1 MSALALRRLTIA
13 LLLLA
18 ALRLAQVLC
27 HAPLAG
33 YANQYDMVR
42 AHACLGL
49 WPAAMAPGQASPEA
63 PIAMLRGGAVDPANC
78 HRSTDVLIA
87 QAAFALPRLAAWFK
101 DTPDGEFLVSLRWVG
116 ALKALLLVALVLL
129 LDHLLAQVPRARLLH
144 AVSVAVILADPL
156 DTLFL
161 HTLYTEF
168 GALLGAYALL
178 AAVWLLH
185 RRLHGRAALL
195 LLGWGALAL
204 ALSRFQHLPVLLAL
218 AALALGPVGPS
229 EAPRRLRAFALGAA
243 LLLGVASH
251 QDAQQRIPGIP
262 AANRA
267 DTLFGALLP
276 ASTDPEA
283 LVARLGLPSACV
295 ALGGSNW
302 YVPRGQDLQAACP
315 AAFALSHAQIGWAL
329 LAEPLTALRA
339 LAIAVPQSTAWRL
352 NYLGEVAGG
361 VMQRV
366 AAPSLG
372 DAMASRA
379 LWVHWVFW
387 GLPLLAGGLA
397 LRGLWRAQDT
407 ALPALQLACA
417 LTIAG
422 GWAASV
428 FGDGY
433 SELARHLHLAV
444 NAALL
449 GWLLWLASVWGSGQ
463 HRASAA
469 LTLPLVLAA
478 SWAGLGLPAAS
489 ARLTVPAT
497 DALGSAGLEQDVAG
511 WVLAPGATVT
521 GLALCQPPMP
531 IAQCRHTALLP
542 DSAVST
548 FFPVAGAAAAWRFQL
563 RMPLKPGILEAWLL
577 HADGSQERVL
587 RHTLREPGALP

>member
-1 MSALALRRLTIA
+1 MSTLAWRRWTLA

-18 ALRLAQVLC
+18 ALRLAQVVC

-49 WPAAMAPGQASPEA
+49 WPEAVAPGQASPEA
-63 PIAMLRGGAVDPANC
+63 PIPQLRDGAVDPANC

-87 QAAFALPRLAAWFK
+87 QAAFALPRLAAWLK
-101 DTPDGEFLVSLRWVG
+101 DTPEGEFRVSLRWVG
-116 ALKALLLVALVLL
+116 ALKTLLLVALVLL
-129 LDHLLAQVPRARLLH
+129 LDHLLLGTPQARLVH
-144 AVSVAVILADPL
+144 AASVALILADPL
-156 DTLFL
+156 NTLFL

-178 AAVWLLH
+178 AGVWLLY

-218 AALALGPVGPS
+218 AALALWPAGPS
-229 EAPRRLRAFALGAA
+229 EAPRSLRAFALGAA
-243 LLLGVASH
+243 LLLGMASH
-251 QDAQQRIPGIP
+251 QDAQQRLPGIP

-276 ASTDPEA
+276 ASADPEA
-283 LVARLGLPSACV
+283 LVARLGLPPACA

-302 YVPRGQDLQAACP
+302 YVPRGRDLRVACP
-315 AAFALSHAQIGWAL
+315 EAFVLTHARIGLAL

-361 VMQRV
+361 DMQRV
-366 AAPSLG
+366 AAPSVG
-372 DAMASRA
+372 EAMARRA
-379 LWVHWVFW
+379 LWAHWVFW
-387 GLPLLAGGLA
+387 WLPVLAGGLA
-397 LRGLWRAQDT
+397 ARALWREHDSGV
-407 ALPALQLACA
+407 PALQLGCA

-449 GWLLWLASVWGSGQ
+449 GWLLWLASLWGSWSY
-463 HRASAA
+463 RTPA
-469 LTLPLVLAA
+469 LLTIPLVLAA
-478 SWAGLGLPAAS
+478 TWIGLRLPAAS
-489 ARLTVPAT
+489 ARLTAPAS
-497 DALGSAGLEQDVAG
+497 DALSTAGSEQELAG
-511 WVLAPGATVT
+511 WVLAPGAAVA
-521 GLALCQPPMP
+521 GLALCQPPTP
-531 IAQCRHTALLP
+531 TAQCRHTELRP
-542 DSAVST
+542 DPAVSA
-548 FFPVAGAAAAWRFQL
+548 FFPVAGAAAAWRFGL
-563 RMPLKPGILEAWLL
+563 RMPLEAGVLEAWLL
-577 HADGSQERVL
+577 HTDGSQERVL
-587 RHTLREPGALP
+587 RHEFHPSHALP